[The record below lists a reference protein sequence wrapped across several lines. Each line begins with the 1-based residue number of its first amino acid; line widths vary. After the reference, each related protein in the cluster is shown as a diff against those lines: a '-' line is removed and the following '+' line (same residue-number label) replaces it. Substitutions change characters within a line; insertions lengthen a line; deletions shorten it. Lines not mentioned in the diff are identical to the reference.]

1 MPFRSVPISLKSGE
15 QIDFALSP
23 TASRPYVM
31 QTFGNSDTVMALFE
45 QKPSGAVQLAAD
57 NDSGIDRNARITMP
71 LTKGKQYT
79 LRVRLNVATASGES
93 AVMLW

>member
-1 MPFRSVPISLKSGE
+1 
-15 QIDFALSP
+15 
-23 TASRPYVM
+23 
-31 QTFGNSDTVMALFE
+31 MALFE

-57 NDSGIDRNARITMP
+57 NDSGIARNARITIA
-71 LTKGKQYT
+71 LSKGKQYT

>member
-1 MPFRSVPISLKSGE
+1 M
-15 QIDFALSP
+15 
-23 TASRPYVM
+23 SRPCVM
-31 QTFGNSDTVMALFE
+31 QTFGDADTVMALFE

-57 NDSGIDRNARITMP
+57 NDSGIDRNARITFA

-79 LRVRLNVATASGES
+79 LRVRMNVATASGES